1 MTKADKG
8 LMLESVTVS
17 EARNLG
23 PLFDRAVHHHAPIR
37 IERWKRDAALLM
49 SEDFLLQLLQQ
60 FTFHVNVIP
69 EETGEFTLW
78 VSELD
83 IGAHGGTLAAA
94 RAALLQVVRAY
105 VRHYFMRWDV
115 YRHLKET
122 QDQLPY
128 VMRLGLARDDQDL
141 GRILFGAASQ
151 QREGD
156 AVGVAL

>member
-1 MTKADKG
+1 VANADKE

-23 PLFDRAVHHHAPIR
+23 PLFDRAVHHHSPIR

-69 EETGEFTLW
+69 EESGEYTLW
-78 VSELD
+78 IAELD
-83 IGAHGGTLAAA
+83 IGAHGDTLATA
-94 RAALLQVVRAY
+94 RAALLQAVRAY
-105 VRHYFMRWDV
+105 VRHYFKRWDM

-141 GRILFGAASQ
+141 GRLLFGSASQ
-151 QREGD
+151 RREGD
-156 AVGVAL
+156 AVGAAF